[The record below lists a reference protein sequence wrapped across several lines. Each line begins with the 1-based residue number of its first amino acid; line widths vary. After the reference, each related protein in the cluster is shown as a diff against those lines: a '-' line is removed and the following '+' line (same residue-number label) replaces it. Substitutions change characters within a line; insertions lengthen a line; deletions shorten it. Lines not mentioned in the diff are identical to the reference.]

1 MKVFSQSESIFNLIL
16 RLINHIGVRRRRQFY
31 LLICLMI
38 ISSFAEVVSL
48 GAVLP
53 FLAMLTA
60 PERVFNHPSF
70 VIIAEPLGISSAN
83 QLLLPLTV
91 IFISAAFFAGALRI
105 FLLWLSSRLASA
117 SGSELSIEVYRRIL
131 YQSYSVHLSRN
142 SSEVINGI
150 TNKVNGVV
158 FGVILPFL
166 SLINSIF
173 LLVAILVALVFISP
187 FVAISSILVFGV
199 CYGVLA
205 WMSRRRLYSNSKC
218 IVNEQTQTIKVL
230 QESLGGI
237 RDVILDGSQILYSDF
252 FRKSDIPLRRAT
264 GDNNFIGLFPRF
276 AIETIGIMLIAIL
289 AYYMSQQPGGVET
302 ALPVIGAMGIGS
314 QRLLPALQQIY
325 NSWVSIVGN
334 NTQLID
340 VIDILDHPMP
350 IDLLPPPPLS
360 FKNRIQ
366 INNVRFKYN
375 DNSPWILDGINLSI
389 PKGSRVG
396 FIGSTGT
403 GKSTLLDVIMGLL
416 IPTRGEIQI
425 DGISISGEGF
435 RAWQRSIAHVPQ
447 SIYLADSSIAENIA
461 FGIPFELID
470 MERVKFASRLAQISE
485 FIESIPK
492 KYNAMVGERGVQIS
506 GGQRQRIGIARAL
519 YKQSEVLVFDEA
531 TSALDTSTEIAV
543 MDSISGLNRNLT
555 ILIIAHRLTS
565 LKGCDII
572 VELEKGKVLK
582 QGSYGDLIES
592 KLGSA

>member
-1 MKVFSQSESIFNLIL
+1 MKLFSQSESIFNLII
-16 RLINHIGVRRRRQFY
+16 RLKNHIGLRRRRQFY
-31 LLICLMI
+31 LLICFMI
-38 ISSFAEVVSL
+38 VSSFAEVISL

-60 PERVFNHPSF
+60 PERLFNNPSF
-70 VIIAEPLGISSAN
+70 VIIAEPLGMTSAS
-83 QLLLPLTV
+83 QLILPLTV
-91 IFISAAFFAGALRI
+91 IFITAAFFAGSIRI
-105 FLLWLSSRLASA
+105 FLLWLSSRLTSA

-166 SLINSIF
+166 TLINSIF
-173 LLVAILVALVFISP
+173 LLIAILVALIFISP
-187 FVAISSILVFGV
+187 FVAIFSIVVFGV

-205 WMSRRRLYSNSKC
+205 WMSRRRLYRNSKC
-218 IVNEQTQTIKVL
+218 IVDEQTQTIKVL

-237 RDVILDGSQILYSDF
+237 RDVILDGSQLLYSDF
-252 FRKSDIPLRRAT
+252 FRKSDIPLRKAT
-264 GDNNFIGLFPRF
+264 GDNNFIGQFPRF
-276 AIETIGIMLIAIL
+276 AMETIGIMLIALL

-302 ALPVIGAMGIGS
+302 ALPVLGAMGIGS

-325 NSWVSIVGN
+325 NSWVSILGN

-340 VIDILDHPMP
+340 VIEILDHPMP
-350 IDLLPPPPLS
+350 IDLLPPRPLS
-360 FKNRIQ
+360 FDNGIYIKD
-366 INNVRFKYN
+366 VRFKYN
-375 DNSPWILDGINLSI
+375 DHSPWILDGINLNI

-416 IPTRGEIQI
+416 RPTKGEIQI
-425 DGISISGEGF
+425 DGISIGGEGF
-435 RAWQRSIAHVPQ
+435 RAWQRSISHVPQ

-470 MERVKFASRLAQISE
+470 MERVKLASRLAQISE

-492 KYNAMVGERGVQIS
+492 EYNAMVGERGVQIS

-543 MDSISGLNRNLT
+543 MDAISGLNRDLT
-555 ILIIAHRLTS
+555 ILIIAHRLSS

-572 VELEKGKVLK
+572 VELDKGKVLR
-582 QGSYGDLIES
+582 QGSYEELIES
-592 KLGSA
+592 KLRSA